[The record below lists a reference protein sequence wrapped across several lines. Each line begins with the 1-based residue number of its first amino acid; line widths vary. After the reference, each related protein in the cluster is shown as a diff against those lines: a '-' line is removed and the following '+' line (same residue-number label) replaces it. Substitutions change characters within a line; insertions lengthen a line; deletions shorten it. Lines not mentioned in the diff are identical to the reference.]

1 MTVTLMGL
9 TVALAGGVGGAKLAR
24 GLAKLLPP
32 SKLLIIG
39 NTGDDLELH
48 GLHISPDLDILTYTL
63 AGIVDEAKGWG
74 IAKDTFNC
82 LETLEKLGAET
93 WFKLGDRDLAIHMQR
108 TNMLR
113 NGLTLSQATQKLCR
127 KLNVKT
133 KIIPMS
139 NDPVPTKI
147 ISGTRTL
154 DFQEYFVKNRTRDK
168 VTDVVYAGAEKA
180 EPTPGIIEAIRTA
193 ERIVLC
199 PSNPILSI
207 GPILAINPIRKELTK
222 TKAPVIGVSPLV
234 AGKTLKGPADR
245 ILKSLGHRAS
255 ALGVAELYKDFLSH
269 FIIDEADK
277 KEQPQIEQLNIKV
290 TVTNTIMKNAADSV
304 RLAKTVLSVTHAL

>member
-1 MTVTLMGL
+1 MGL

-32 SKLLIIG
+32 KKLLIIG
-39 NTGDDLELH
+39 NTGDDLELY

-74 IAKDTFNC
+74 IAGDTFHC
-82 LETLEKLGAET
+82 LQALKKLGAET
-93 WFKLGDRDLAIHMQR
+93 WFKLGDKDLATHMHR
-108 TNMLR
+108 TSMLQS
-113 NGLTLSQATQKLCR
+113 GSTLSQATAKLC
-127 KLNVKT
+127 KTLNVKT
-133 KIIPMS
+133 KIVPMS
-139 NDPVPTKI
+139 NDPVRTKI

-154 DFQEYFVKNRTRDK
+154 DFQEYFVKNRTRDR

-180 EPTPGIIEAIRTA
+180 EPAPGIVEAIRTA

-207 GPILAINPIRKELTK
+207 GPILAVNPIREELRK
-222 TKAPVIGVSPLV
+222 TKAPVVGVSPIV
-234 AGKTLKGPADR
+234 AGKTIRGPADKIMR
-245 ILKSLGHRAS
+245 SLGHKAT
-255 ALGVAELYKDFLSH
+255 ALSVAKLYKDFLSH

-277 KEQPQIEQLNIKV
+277 KEKLQIEKLDIKV
-290 TVTNTIMKNAADSV
+290 TVTNTIMKNAADSI
-304 RLAKTVLSVTHAL
+304 RLAETVLDATRTF

>member
-1 MTVTLMGL
+1 MGL

-32 SKLLIIG
+32 KKLMIIG
-39 NTGDDLELH
+39 NTGDDLELY

-74 IAKDTFNC
+74 IAGDTFHC
-82 LETLEKLGAET
+82 LQALKKLGAET
-93 WFKLGDRDLAIHMQR
+93 WFKLGDRDLATHMQR
-108 TNMLR
+108 TSMLQS
-113 NGLTLSQATQKLCR
+113 GFTLSQATAKLC
-127 KLNVKT
+127 KALNVKT
-133 KIIPMS
+133 KIVPMS
-139 NDPVPTKI
+139 DDPVRTKI

-154 DFQEYFVKNRTRDK
+154 DFQEYFVKNKTKDT
-168 VTDVVYAGAEKA
+168 VTDIVYAGAEKA
-180 EPTPGIIEAIRTA
+180 EPALGIVEAIRTA

-207 GPILAINPIRKELTK
+207 GPILAVNPIREELRK
-222 TKAPVIGVSPLV
+222 TRAPVVGVSPIV
-234 AGKTLKGPADR
+234 AGKTLRGPADKIMR
-245 ILKSLGHRAS
+245 SLGHRAT

-277 KEQPQIEQLNIKV
+277 KEKLQIEKLDIKV
-290 TVTNTIMKNAADSV
+290 TETNTIMKNAADSI
-304 RLAKTVLSVTHAL
+304 RLAETVLNATRTF

>member
-1 MTVTLMGL
+1 MGL

-32 SKLLIIG
+32 KKLMIIG
-39 NTGDDLELH
+39 NTGDDLELY

-74 IAKDTFNC
+74 IAGDTFNC
-82 LETLEKLGAET
+82 LQALEKLRAET
-93 WFKLGDRDLAIHMQR
+93 WFKLGDKDLATHMQR
-108 TNMLR
+108 TIMLQS
-113 NGLTLSQATQKLCR
+113 GFTLSQATAKLC
-127 KLNVKT
+127 KALNVKA
-133 KIIPMS
+133 KIVPMS
-139 NDPVPTKI
+139 DDPVRTKI

-154 DFQEYFVKNRTRDK
+154 DFQEYFVKNKTRDK

-180 EPTPGIIEAIRTA
+180 EPAPCIVEAIRTA

-207 GPILAINPIRKELTK
+207 GPILAVNPIREELRK
-222 TKAPVIGVSPLV
+222 TKAPVVGVSPIV
-234 AGKTLKGPADR
+234 AGKTIRGPADKIMR
-245 ILKSLGHRAS
+245 SLGHRAT
-255 ALGVAELYKDFLSH
+255 ALGVAGLYKDFLSH

-277 KEQPQIEQLNIKV
+277 KEKPQIEKLDIKV
-290 TVTNTIMKNAADSV
+290 TVTNTIMKNAADSI
-304 RLAKTVLSVTHAL
+304 RLAETVLNATRTF

>member
-1 MTVTLMGL
+1 MGL

-32 SKLLIIG
+32 SKLMIIG

-127 KLNVKT
+127 KLNVKA

-222 TKAPVIGVSPLV
+222 TKALVIGVSPLV

-304 RLAKTVLSVTHAL
+304 RLAETVLSVTRAL